1 MSDRVAVMSKGK
13 IEQIG
18 TPSEVYEDPATVFV
32 ADFLGI
38 SNLMDAQVVGACD
51 GGCTVTIGDFSMTA
65 GCGDTTARGAVK
77 VVARPERLTLL
88 EHGGAADNSLPG
100 MVERTV
106 YVGSNLQVMVRLA
119 TGVQL
124 QASIT
129 NTGATA
135 GLAQGTPVAVQ
146 IPADALRV
154 LRDDGAGP
162 ADDQLPVNAAA
173 AAERPVRTAPSM

>member
-1 MSDRVAVMSKGK
+1 
-13 IEQIG
+13 
-18 TPSEVYEDPATVFV
+18 
-32 ADFLGI
+32 
-38 SNLMDAQVVGACD
+38 
-51 GGCTVTIGDFSMTA
+51 
-65 GCGDTTARGAVK
+65 
-77 VVARPERLTLL
+77 
-88 EHGGAADNSLPG
+88 
-100 MVERTV
+100 
-106 YVGSNLQVMVRLA
+106 MVRLA

-154 LRDDGAGP
+154 LRDDGAGA
-162 ADDQLPVNAAA
+162 ADDQLPVSAAA